1 MILTLSPALEEILK
15 TLSAYYFAADIL
27 VTHLV
32 FGLIEAVYDWVQTRG
47 QGVTAALLSVIGHGL
62 FGGVT
67 FFTAQSAGIYVGLA
81 AGIVIHLI
89 WNTVMV
95 RLKF

>member
-1 MILTLSPALEEILK
+1 MIVTLSPALEETLK

-47 QGVTAALLSVIGHGL
+47 RMAALLSVIGHGL

-67 FFTAQSAGIYVGLA
+67 VFTAQLAGIYVGLA
-81 AGIVIHLI
+81 AGIVVHLI

-95 RLKF
+95 MLKF